1 MSAPPPRTPAPEPAS
16 TRRLR
21 ARQRL
26 VASTQRLA
34 ARIEQAL
41 DRVRWGWRRR
51 YGRLGPIEI
60 LAYRGYGTPSA
71 ALLTGRVVEAKVL
84 GRSTPTDRRW
94 RNVVRTIRRFLSSEV
109 PEAEVRAR
117 FGRHELSARTD
128 DEGYFYLR
136 LEPGALPVSE
146 AGPWHAAELELAGAP
161 VRGWT
166 PVRARADVLVP
177 GPRTELGIISDIDD
191 TVLQTHVT
199 HRLKMIWTTL
209 VENAQ
214 TRLPFEGTTEL
225 YRALVLGPGGQAQN
239 PVFYVSKSPWNLYDV
254 LAEFLDRQEL
264 PRGPLLLRDIGLH
277 SEAPLDH
284 KSAAIEKILTL
295 YEQLPGGPLPFV
307 LIGDSGERDPDIYL
321 QVAAQ
326 HPGRIRAIYIRE
338 VGSGAERRRQ
348 LAALAEE
355 ARRRGT
361 EMLLVSHAREALDHA
376 RRHGLAAP
384 GS

>member
-1 MSAPPPRTPAPEPAS
+1 MAESGGLEPTEPAA

-26 VASTQRLA
+26 VALTQRAA
-34 ARIEQAL
+34 ARVEQVF

-51 YGRLGPIEI
+51 FGRLGPVEI
-60 LAYRGYGTPSA
+60 VAYRGFGTAGSV
-71 ALLTGRVVEAKVL
+71 LLTGRVVEAKAL

-109 PEAEVRAR
+109 PNAEVRAR
-117 FGRHELSARTD
+117 FGEREATAATD
-128 DEGYFYLR
+128 EEGYFYLR
-136 LEPGALPVSE
+136 LEPAGVPASE
-146 AGPWHAAELELAGAP
+146 HAPWHAAELQLTGAP

-166 PVRARADVLVP
+166 PVRASADVLVP
-177 GPRTELGIISDIDD
+177 GPDAELGIVSDIDD

-199 HRLKMIWTTL
+199 QRLRMIWTTL

-225 YRALVLGPGGQAQN
+225 YRALAAGRSGRAAN

-254 LAEFLDRQEL
+254 LVEFLDRQEL

-284 KSAAIEKILTL
+284 KTSAIEKILAT
-295 YEQLPGGPLPFV
+295 YRTLPFV

-321 QVAAQ
+321 QLAAQ
-326 HPGRIRAIYIRE
+326 HPGRIRAIYIRD
-338 VGSGAERRRQ
+338 VGSGPLRQ
-348 LAALAEE
+348 RQIAALLAD
-355 ARRRGT
+355 ARRLGT
-361 EMLLVSHAREALDHA
+361 EMLLVPHARDALAHA
-376 RRHGLAAP
+376 RAHGLAAP
-384 GS
+384 APAQNRE

>member
-1 MSAPPPRTPAPEPAS
+1 
-16 TRRLR
+16 
-21 ARQRL
+21 
-26 VASTQRLA
+26 
-34 ARIEQAL
+34 
-41 DRVRWGWRRR
+41 
-51 YGRLGPIEI
+51 
-60 LAYRGYGTPSA
+60 
-71 ALLTGRVVEAKVL
+71 
-84 GRSTPTDRRW
+84 
-94 RNVVRTIRRFLSSEV
+94 
-109 PEAEVRAR
+109 
-117 FGRHELSARTD
+117 
-128 DEGYFYLR
+128 
-136 LEPGALPVSE
+136 
-146 AGPWHAAELELAGAP
+146 
-161 VRGWT
+161 
-166 PVRARADVLVP
+166 
-177 GPRTELGIISDIDD
+177 
-191 TVLQTHVT
+191 
-199 HRLKMIWTTL
+199 
-209 VENAQ
+209 
-214 TRLPFEGTTEL
+214 
-225 YRALVLGPGGQAQN
+225 
-239 PVFYVSKSPWNLYDV
+239 V